1 MWFHQKICGTQ
12 NAYQIENGVHFS
24 GNYSEYYLV
33 FQFTLHYYSKVIAD
47 RYGRG
52 RASFS
57 VARVTQYQYSIIDWN
72 FFCHDLSC
80 KLLAYWTL
88 YNSIHFFVFPP
99 SNPVSQSSHWFTVLS
114 MSLRHFWLVEHN
126 TFHFFHETS
135 VHASISAGHDCSYI
149 LKELALTQT
158 RKIDQI
164 KWLTACIHVHVFVF
178 SHSNYLLGKWPMAY
192 LL

>member
-1 MWFHQKICGTQ
+1 MWFHQKICGMQ

-33 FQFTLHYYSKVIAD
+33 FHFTLHYYSKVIAD
-47 RYGRG
+47 RCGCG

-57 VARVTQYQYSIIDWN
+57 VARVTQHQYSIISSAMIFDAN
-72 FFCHDLSC
+72 FLHKNTLQLYRFFCIS
-80 KLLAYWTL
+80 T
-88 YNSIHFFVFPP
+88 

-114 MSLRHFWLVEHN
+114 MSLHHFWLVEHN

-135 VHASISAGHDCSYI
+135 VHASVSAGHDCSYI